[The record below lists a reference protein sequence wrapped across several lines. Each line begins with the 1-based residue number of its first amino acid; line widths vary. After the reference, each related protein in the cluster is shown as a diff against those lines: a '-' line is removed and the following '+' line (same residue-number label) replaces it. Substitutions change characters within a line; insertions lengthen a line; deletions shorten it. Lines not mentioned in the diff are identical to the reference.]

1 MADPAMGVGRVLR
14 LHGPL
19 LLGTGA
25 ALAAALVAPTNW
37 AMSLRAAAGW
47 DAGVLVF
54 LVLTLARV
62 RGRSITDIRDRAAE
76 LDQAGQ
82 GVLPLSLM
90 AAAASIVVVV
100 ALAAADHGAGGRSL
114 WSAGAALGTIALSWL
129 FTHVIFALH
138 YAHGYYAPDEDG
150 TDRGGL
156 IFPGEPAPDDWD
168 FLHFAL
174 VIGVA
179 AQTADVQ
186 IASKA
191 LRRLSTLHSLM
202 AFLFNTVILAL
213 AVNLAVGLI

>member
-1 MADPAMGVGRVLR
+1 MGVGRVLR

-19 LLGTGA
+19 LLGAGA

-54 LVLTLARV
+54 LALTLARV
-62 RGRSITDIRDRAAE
+62 RGRSITDIRGRAAE
-76 LDQAGQ
+76 LDQAGR

-100 ALAAADHGAGGRSL
+100 ALAADHGAGGRSL

-156 IFPGEPAPDDWD
+156 IFPGETAPDDWD

-186 IASKA
+186 IASKR

>member
-1 MADPAMGVGRVLR
+1 MGVGRVLR

-19 LLGTGA
+19 LLGAGA
-25 ALAAALVAPTNW
+25 ALAVALVAPPDW
-37 AMSLRAAAGW
+37 AISLRAAAGW

-54 LVLTLARV
+54 LALTLARV
-62 RGRSITDIRDRAAE
+62 RGRSIMDIRERAAE
-76 LDQAGQ
+76 LDQAGRW
-82 GVLPLSLM
+82 VLPLSLL
-90 AAAASIVVVV
+90 AAAASIVVVA
-100 ALAAADHGAGGRSL
+100 ALATAGHGTGGRSL

-156 IFPGEPAPDDWD
+156 IFPGEAAPDDWD